1 MHLISI
7 ELENKNLIIKIE
19 EQNVNDVTNN
29 TDLTNFTE
37 SNQRKESRMSDISSA
52 KSSNPRED
60 DSIINEVRN
69 NISSPTPSDHETDKN
84 GALNFFNSSSS
95 SEKDQNSQINELTEL
110 KEKLKK
116 NLDKGN
122 QFRLKGNILFKKN
135 KFKDALGEY
144 LSAIEELNS
153 LVEINKKYDMLNMTN
168 INWVRMECMNSISV
182 CYIVLK
188 DNHSVL
194 YYTDEALKINP
205 NNFIALSYRAKAL
218 LAMEKYNEALDV
230 VKTALSVKYS
240 KSLVNLLKDIESKL
254 GIQSNFTNI
263 SEQQEKRNS
272 NSSNSNQNNFIGT
285 ERLIDQCEQ
294 NEIKRNSEISIN
306 KLEEIK
312 ILQNSSN
319 TNSNST
325 SNDDK
330 KKKSGAF
337 SFILSILKL
346 GKFFSLGI
354 FEFLKKY
361 KFGLIVLLC
370 IYVIIFRHRLKMNIL
385 SFMKIKFN

>member
-1 MHLISI
+1 M
-7 ELENKNLIIKIE
+7 IIKIE

-29 TDLTNFTE
+29 TDQTNFTE
-37 SNQRKESRMSDISSA
+37 SNQRKESRISDISSA

-69 NISSPTPSDHETDKN
+69 NISSPTLSDHETDRN

-95 SEKDQNSQINELTEL
+95 SEKDQSSQINELTEL

-188 DNHSVL
+188 DNQSVL

-285 ERLIDQCEQ
+285 ERLTDQCEQ